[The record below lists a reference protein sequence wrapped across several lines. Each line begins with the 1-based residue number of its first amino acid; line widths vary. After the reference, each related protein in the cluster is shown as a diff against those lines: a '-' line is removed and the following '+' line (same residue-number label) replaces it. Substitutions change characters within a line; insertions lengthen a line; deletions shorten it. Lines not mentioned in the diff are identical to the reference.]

1 MHERSH
7 LLTGYIVLW
16 ADGGVPRSCAGTDR
30 HRVVSF
36 VDDDNSIFESDIE
49 KLATAGIT
57 RGCNPPQNDRF
68 CPDDRVTRAVMATFL
83 TRALNL
89 PTDPPAGF
97 FVGEQSKALV
107 TRYESRR
114 DTTEGQIPDIYNASY
129 LPRSFATGMD
139 VLPDPDDVDIVN
151 SPGRYTG
158 WDLL

>member
-1 MHERSH
+1 
-7 LLTGYIVLW
+7 
-16 ADGGVPRSCAGTDR
+16 
-30 HRVVSF
+30 
-36 VDDDNSIFESDIE
+36 
-49 KLATAGIT
+49 
-57 RGCNPPQNDRF
+57 
-68 CPDDRVTRAVMATFL
+68 MATFL

-97 FVGEQSKALV
+97 SVGEQSKALV

-114 DTTEGQIPDIYNASY
+114 DTTEGQIPDIYNARY